1 MFVDPSVIS
10 YINRC
15 SEDSRKVKPVPP
27 ADRTG
32 KHREQSDQKA
42 GNASRRAAHHHNGR
56 PLEDEYESSG
66 QEGYAGYGGNP
77 SENQEPREQRQKP
90 DPEALLDPQIEKRLK
105 QAYGVSVNSH
115 PVDGFDTAA

>member
-15 SEDSRKVKPVPP
+15 GEDSRKVKPVPP

-32 KHREQSDQKA
+32 KHREQSEEKA
-42 GNASRRAAHHHNGR
+42 ANASRRAAHHHGR

-66 QEGYAGYGGNP
+66 QEGYAGYGGSP
-77 SENQEPREQRQKP
+77 SGNQGSREQAPKS
-90 DPEALLDPQIEKRLK
+90 DPEIPKDPQIEKRLR
-105 QAYGVSVNSH
+105 QAYGISGESH
-115 PVDGFDTAA
+115 PVDGLNTAA